1 MLEDGEALRDPGRLR
16 SRSRSTE
23 PSPHRTAKPGKTAP
37 ALVEPGQSDAALT
50 VPAMEVARRRRI
62 EGLDAADRAGF
73 PRLAVLSGGAAAAEQ
88 DERVAA
94 VADLGSNSWRLVVYS
109 YVPRASWI
117 RIGDVQEPVR
127 IAEGLEASGTLAVS
141 AIERGIETLDLF
153 ARYCEARGVAP
164 SAVDAVATSAIRDAA
179 NGAELLDA
187 IRERTGFEVR
197 TLTVEQ
203 EARYGHL
210 AAVNTTGLVDGA
222 SLDLGGGSLQLVEV
236 RDRRAVRV
244 GSWPVGAVR
253 VTERLLADPGPVP
266 RKRLKRARAAVRREL
281 AGAAWLA
288 QAGPH
293 LVGMGGATRNL
304 AAAAQ
309 RRACA
314 TATAVQGMHLHAGE
328 LAELIDELAALPAPQ
343 RAIPGIKPAR
353 ADIVLGAA
361 LVLEAVLELGGYD
374 AMEITCAG
382 LREGVFFQHRLLAG
396 TEPLL
401 PDVRASSIRNVAL
414 RCGADIRH
422 ADHVA
427 RLALQLHD
435 SLAADGA
442 IEPAPDERALLWAAA
457 LLHDVGMSIGYE
469 GHAGHS
475 QYVIRNAGIA
485 GFAPREIE
493 LIAQIVRHHRKG
505 TPELEELNAP
515 TLPGDADLLAR
526 CAVLLRIAE
535 QLDHGHDQGV
545 REARIVRV
553 RDGLRLRLS
562 GDDRL
567 ARWRLERQLPSE
579 TIRRALG
586 RALVLSP

>member
-1 MLEDGEALRDPGRLR
+1 MG
-16 SRSRSTE
+16 
-23 PSPHRTAKPGKTAP
+23 
-37 ALVEPGQSDAALT
+37 AA
-50 VPAMEVARRRRI
+50 ARREEERAH
-62 EGLDAADRAGF
+62 AAGRAGF
-73 PRLAVLSGGAAAAEQ
+73 PRLSLLPGGPAAAEQ
-88 DERVAA
+88 DEGVAA
-94 VADLGSNSWRLVVYS
+94 VADLGSNSWRLVIYS

-127 IAEGLEASGTLAVS
+127 IAEGLEATGTLAPA
-141 AIERGIETLDLF
+141 AIERGIATLDMF
-153 ARYCEARGVAP
+153 ARYCEARGVEP

-179 NGAELLDA
+179 NGGDLLA
-187 IRERTGFEVR
+187 SAKQRTGFDIR
-197 TLTVEQ
+197 TLTVGQ

-236 RDRRAVRV
+236 RNRRAARV
-244 GSWPVGAVR
+244 DSWPLGAVR
-253 VTERLLADPGPVP
+253 VTERLLPGDGPVP
-266 RKRLKRARAAVRREL
+266 RKRLKRARATVRAEL

-288 QAGPH
+288 GSGPH
-293 LVGMGGATRNL
+293 LVGMGGAARNL

-309 RRACA
+309 RRAGT
-314 TATAVQGMHLHAGE
+314 TATAIQGTRLTAGE
-328 LAELIDELAALPAPQ
+328 LAALIDELAAVPATH

-361 LVLEAVLELGGYD
+361 LVLEAVLELGGFD

-382 LREGVFFQHRLLAG
+382 LREGVFFRHRLLAG
-396 TEPLL
+396 VEPLL

-427 RLALQLHD
+427 RLAVQLHD
-435 SLAADGA
+435 SLAAAGG
-442 IEPAPDERALLWAAA
+442 IEPAADERALLWAAA
-457 LLHDVGMSIGYE
+457 LLHDIGMSIGYE

-515 TLPGDADLLAR
+515 AEAGDAEMLAR
-526 CAVLLRIAE
+526 CAVLLRLAE

-545 REARIVRV
+545 REARIVRQ
-553 RDGLRLRLS
+553 RDTLELRLS
-562 GDDRL
+562 GDERL

-586 RALVLSP
+586 RPLVLSP